1 MLTSSFAP
9 GAAAAKYWKVPLE
22 ASTRPETRPPSDCSH
37 SSSARSGSIETL
49 QRFSRSSVCGA
60 RLRGDGAEQL
70 GQPALLAHLD
80 DDRAQAAIGRD
91 QAERGGY
98 RRLADAA
105 LAGDHEQL
113 AVQEGC
119 HRRSRNLQSRR

>member
-1 MLTSSFAP
+1 MTMLISSLAP

-37 SSSARSGSIETL
+37 SSSARSGSIEML
-49 QRFSRSSVCGA
+49 QRFSRSSVSA
-60 RLRGDGAEQL
+60 PASVGDDAEQL

-80 DDRAQAAIGRD
+80 DDRAQAAFGRE
-91 QAERGGY
+91 QAERGGH

-105 LAGDHEQL
+105 LAGEHEQL
-113 AVQEGC
+113 AVQ
-119 HRRSRNLQSRR
+119 